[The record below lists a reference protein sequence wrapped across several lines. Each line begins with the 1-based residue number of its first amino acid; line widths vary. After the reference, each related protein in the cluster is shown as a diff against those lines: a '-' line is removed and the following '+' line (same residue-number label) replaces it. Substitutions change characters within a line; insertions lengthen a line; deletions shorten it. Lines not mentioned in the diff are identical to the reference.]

1 MEELGLLINKI
12 QIEYD
17 RIVELCKNSKKNDGY
32 NLSKTLVKQYN
43 SSALLDRIF
52 EYISFLN
59 DNIISGFVLAIDN
72 WDKNNSK
79 VSFRVKTR
87 NSITYKINN
96 YITNHD
102 QGKIPVNKCINDLFG
117 IRIILD
123 GDYNYN
129 EIRDF
134 VNKNYPDLKC
144 ICSDKMDYIATHI
157 YFKRKGDNT
166 AFRWELQVWLL
177 KNEQKNI
184 ESHRKYKQ
192 GYVDWEK
199 EIKEGIQ

>member
-17 RIVELCKNSKKNDGY
+17 RIVELWKNSKKNDGY

-87 NSITYKINN
+87 NSIT
-96 YITNHD
+96 
-102 QGKIPVNKCINDLFG
+102 CI
-117 IRIILD
+117 
-123 GDYNYN
+123 
-129 EIRDF
+129 
-134 VNKNYPDLKC
+134 K
-144 ICSDKMDYIATHI
+144 
-157 YFKRKGDNT
+157 
-166 AFRWELQVWLL
+166 
-177 KNEQKNI
+177 
-184 ESHRKYKQ
+184 
-192 GYVDWEK
+192 
-199 EIKEGIQ
+199 